1 MRPDGPP
8 GITAK
13 PPTARLFF
21 ALWPEPELAARLA
34 EHAATI
40 ATRYHARPMRRDTIH
55 LTLHFLG
62 DVAETAVPQLVE
74 AGASVRA
81 APFVLNIDRL
91 AVWQHNHLL
100 WAGCRETPAA
110 LPELVGALRA
120 ALVASGGPV
129 GDVRRPFTPHL
140 TLVRKLPAA
149 AEPFVLPQI
158 EATRWPCSR
167 FVLVRSRLS
176 AQGPDYQT
184 IAEFPLVP

>member
-1 MRPDGPP
+1 MPPDGPP
-8 GITAK
+8 GINAK

-21 ALWPEPELAARLA
+21 ALWPEPELAASLA
-34 EHAATI
+34 AHATDI
-40 ATRYHARPMRRDTIH
+40 AGRYQARPMRRDTIH

-62 DVAETAVPQLVE
+62 DVAETALPRLVE
-74 AGASVRA
+74 AGRSVRA
-81 APFVLNIDRL
+81 APFGLDIDRL

-100 WAGCRETPAA
+100 WAGCQETPAA
-110 LPELVGALRA
+110 LLELVGKLRSAL
-120 ALVASGGPV
+120 LASGSPV
-129 GDVRRPFTPHL
+129 GDIRRPFAPHI
-140 TLVRKLPAA
+140 TLVRKLPVV

-158 EATRWPCSR
+158 EATRWPCTR